1 MKRILLT
8 VKISCITSHIMTSST
23 FMTTLSIYYKNRN
36 NIKMNE
42 TEWPLG
48 DFIISS
54 VDNID
59 NRLDMIDFKIC

>member
-1 MKRILLT
+1 MT
-8 VKISCITSHIMTSST
+8 TSSI

-54 VDNID
+54 VDNI
-59 NRLDMIDFKIC
+59 FKVVM

>member
-1 MKRILLT
+1 
-8 VKISCITSHIMTSST
+8 
-23 FMTTLSIYYKNRN
+23 MTTLSIYYKNRN